1 MYIKFLFQNIQH
13 NHSTFHIINQTLLD
27 SILSGYVHL
36 FQTSEVMDLWWYN
49 LLSRPTTHRVNPFYS
64 HKKNGPSLS

>member
-36 FQTSEVMDLWWYN
+36 FQTSEVMDLW
-49 LLSRPTTHRVNPFYS
+49 
-64 HKKNGPSLS
+64 